1 MRNEA
6 SNYREDMFRTYL
18 GIVLH
23 EILRV
28 CVSTWNK
35 DMHRFSVFPFFAY
48 VYKGWL
54 MGSFGDVL

>member
-28 CVSTWNK
+28 CVSNGIK
-35 DMHRFSVFPFFAY
+35 ICIDFRFFRFL
-48 VYKGWL
+48 L
-54 MGSFGDVL
+54 MCIRAG